1 MCVAWLLQGRLDRG
15 WVDGG
20 LGDLGL
26 LLIPALFSLPSTF
39 PLPRVGAFA
48 VGLAGSSSAGRL
60 CRFRQRA
67 DFSAGFSRRFSRSTP
82 LGAVVGRGCC
92 YSFTAGLWR
101 SLAIG
106 LSPSTGLCLF
116 FLLSLFLLVEL
127 LQVEWSW
134 RYVFAGAF
142 GSIVELLFGCSSWL
156 GDVHRS
162 FLL

>member
-106 LSPSTGLCLF
+106 LSPSGLF
-116 FLLSLFLLVEL
+116 GVAR
-127 LQVEWSW
+127 Q
-134 RYVFAGAF
+134 VFACFFSFPCSCWLSCCKLSGVGAVF
-142 GSIVELLFGCSSWL
+142 SPELSVG
-156 GDVHRS
+156 
-162 FLL
+162 